1 MCGRNRRADFLHV
14 PIKYP
19 FLSRTR
25 LARCHASSLSTRSF
39 LSSPLPVASGDYSGR
54 AAIPARERAGLFPV
68 SSHELCVSSVT
79 YRSALPLTGEPECG
93 RSGTFTGQCCQPF
106 CPGDS
111 ASHVD
116 GPPSE
121 PSYRSLRRL
130 IVPPGLQAARDPGPP
145 SPPKRDASRTVST
158 WPLRHRSLPRDAG
171 CIPRRGRVRVKISE
185 RVWSRPGRIR
195 LHRTPFDKTAP
206 FTTEPTTP
214 AAHTKH
220 DAQASVSPRI
230 IADTLACASCL
241 YSRAYG
247 PIKMLHSVALRG

>member
-1 MCGRNRRADFLHV
+1 MSRSSRRFFHERVWHV
-14 PIKYP
+14 AM
-19 FLSRTR
+19 RV
-25 LARCHASSLSTRSF
+25 RCLRGPSF
-39 LSSPLPVASGDYSGR
+39 HRRGLVASGDYSGR

-106 CPGDS
+106 CPGDP

-121 PSYRSLRRL
+121 PSYRSLRRM
-130 IVPPGLQAARDPGPP
+130 IDPPGLQAARDPGPP

-220 DAQASVSPRI
+220 EAQASVYVTSRHTRLRI
-230 IADTLACASCL
+230 VLVFSSIHA
-241 YSRAYG
+241 
-247 PIKMLHSVALRG
+247 KVALSN